1 MERAKE
7 SRKRACRL
15 KTNVVS
21 WKKGGS
27 DTMGAIL
34 MRAACFIAVIILGH
48 LLRRI
53 GFFKEDDFH
62 VLSKMVLKITLP
74 AAIVTS
80 VAGKEIDPG
89 MLVLCLLG
97 FGGGVLYMSILYAMN
112 LHASKEKRAFE
123 VLNISGYN
131 IGTFTMPFVQSFL
144 GPAGMLATSLFDTG
158 NSFVCLGGSYS
169 IASMIKGGGDKFSFQ
184 RIVSTL
190 LRSIP
195 FDTYILMLLLNLLHI
210 GLPDP
215 VISFAGILGNA
226 NPFLAM
232 LMLGVGFHLSGSR
245 EQIGVMARILVV
257 RYGIAVVLAVTF
269 FNLLPLELEYRQALA
284 FLVFSPISAAV
295 PAFTADLGEDFGLS
309 SALNSISALIS
320 IGCIIIV
327 LMLVM

>member
-1 MERAKE
+1 
-7 SRKRACRL
+7 
-15 KTNVVS
+15 
-21 WKKGGS
+21 
-27 DTMGAIL
+27 MGAIL

-80 VAGKEIDPG
+80 VAGREIAPS
-89 MLVLCLLG
+89 MLTICLLG
-97 FGGGVLYMSILYAMN
+97 FGGGVLYMSILYLLN
-112 LHASKEKRAFE
+112 LHASREERAFE
-123 VLNISGYN
+123 VLNVSGYN

-169 IASMIKGGGDKFSFQ
+169 IASMIRGGGDKFSL
-184 RIVSTL
+184 RKIASTL
-190 LRSIP
+190 VCSVP
-195 FDTYILMLLLNLLHI
+195 FDTYILMTALNLLHI

-215 VISFAGILGNA
+215 VITFAGILGSA

-245 EQIGVMARILVV
+245 EQIGVMVRILVV
-257 RYGIAVVLAVTF
+257 RYGIALVLAVAF
-269 FNLLPLELEYRQALA
+269 FNLRPLELEYRQALA

-320 IGCIIIV
+320 ICCIVVV
-327 LMLVM
+327 LVLVM

>member
-1 MERAKE
+1 
-7 SRKRACRL
+7 
-15 KTNVVS
+15 
-21 WKKGGS
+21 
-27 DTMGAIL
+27 
-34 MRAACFIAVIILGH
+34 
-48 LLRRI
+48 
-53 GFFKEDDFH
+53 
-62 VLSKMVLKITLP
+62 
-74 AAIVTS
+74 
-80 VAGKEIDPG
+80 
-89 MLVLCLLG
+89 
-97 FGGGVLYMSILYAMN
+97 MSILYVMN

-169 IASMIKGGGDKFSFQ
+169 IASMIRGGGDRFSLR

-190 LRSIP
+190 VRSVP
-195 FDTYILMLLLNLLHI
+195 FDTYILMTALNLLHI

-215 VISFAGILGNA
+215 VITFAGILGNA

-257 RYGIAVVLAVTF
+257 RYGIAVVLAVAF

-320 IGCIIIV
+320 ICCIVIV
-327 LMLVM
+327 LVLVM

>member
-1 MERAKE
+1 
-7 SRKRACRL
+7 
-15 KTNVVS
+15 
-21 WKKGGS
+21 
-27 DTMGAIL
+27 MGAIL

-80 VAGKEIDPG
+80 VAGKEIDPA

-97 FGGGVLYMSILYAMN
+97 FGGGVLYMSILYVMN

-169 IASMIKGGGDKFSFQ
+169 IASMIRGGGDRFSLR

-190 LRSIP
+190 VRSVP
-195 FDTYILMLLLNLLHI
+195 FDTYILMTALNLLHI

-215 VISFAGILGNA
+215 VITFAGILGNA

-257 RYGIAVVLAVTF
+257 RYGIAVVLAMAF

-320 IGCIIIV
+320 ICCIVIV
-327 LMLVM
+327 LVLVM

>member
-1 MERAKE
+1 
-7 SRKRACRL
+7 
-15 KTNVVS
+15 
-21 WKKGGS
+21 
-27 DTMGAIL
+27 MGPIL
-34 MRAACFIAVIILGH
+34 MRAACFIMVIILGH

-62 VLSKMVLKITLP
+62 VLSKIVLKITLP
-74 AAIVTS
+74 ASIITS
-80 VAGKEIDPG
+80 VAGREIQPS
-89 MLVLCLLG
+89 MLAICLLG
-97 FGGGVLYMSILYAMN
+97 FGGGALYMGILYILN

-123 VLNISGYN
+123 VLNVSGYN

-169 IASMIKGGGDKFSFQ
+169 VASMIKGGGEPSSSFK
-184 RIVSTL
+184 RIASTL
-190 LRSIP
+190 VRSVP
-195 FDTYILMLLLNLLHI
+195 FDTYILMTVLNLLHI

-215 VISFAGILGNA
+215 VLSFAGILGNA

-257 RYGIAVVLAVTF
+257 RYGVALILAVAF

-284 FLVFSPISAAV
+284 FLVFSPISSAV

-309 SALNSISALIS
+309 SALNSISAMIS
-320 IGCIIIV
+320 ICCIITV
-327 LMLVM
+327 LVLVIK